1 MSGESSASIHF
12 IMKTPILY
20 VCYTPNLILR
30 KADQGQEAQPVPGL
44 LQHFPTLQTPENYVM
59 ISCDFV
65 RVMLD
70 AGICAVSLEPKI
82 GMMGE
87 ERESAAGSSDLGQA
101 KEHRRRN
108 DI

>member
-1 MSGESSASIHF
+1 
-12 IMKTPILY
+12 
-20 VCYTPNLILR
+20 
-30 KADQGQEAQPVPGL
+30 
-44 LQHFPTLQTPENYVM
+44 
-59 ISCDFV
+59 
-65 RVMLD
+65 MLD

-87 ERESAAGSSDLGQA
+87 EREGTERSSDPGQA

>member
-1 MSGESSASIHF
+1 
-12 IMKTPILY
+12 
-20 VCYTPNLILR
+20 
-30 KADQGQEAQPVPGL
+30 
-44 LQHFPTLQTPENYVM
+44 
-59 ISCDFV
+59 
-65 RVMLD
+65 MLD

-101 KEHRRRN
+101 KEHRGRN

>member
-12 IMKTPILY
+12 IMKTSILY

-44 LQHFPTLQTPENYVM
+44 FPHFPTLQTPENYVM

-65 RVMLD
+65 CVH
-70 AGICAVSLEPKI
+70 AGC
-82 GMMGE
+82 GHMCGE
-87 ERESAAGSSDLGQA
+87 SGTKD
-101 KEHRRRN
+101 RN
-108 DI
+108 DGRRT

>member
-44 LQHFPTLQTPENYVM
+44 LQHFPTLQTPENYDV
-59 ISCDFV
+59 ISSAS
-65 RVMLD
+65 MLD

>member
-1 MSGESSASIHF
+1 MLCYHVISSAS
-12 IMKTPILY
+12 
-20 VCYTPNLILR
+20 
-30 KADQGQEAQPVPGL
+30 
-44 LQHFPTLQTPENYVM
+44 
-59 ISCDFV
+59 
-65 RVMLD
+65 MLD

-87 ERESAAGSSDLGQA
+87 ERESAAGSSDPGQA